1 MGQYGRSHI
10 NFSRYSARRKGKDMD
25 VSPENW
31 HIGLGLPQEDFSPT
45 TDGRLLSCYGG
56 LWRKERPRF

>member
-1 MGQYGRSHI
+1 
-10 NFSRYSARRKGKDMD
+10 MD